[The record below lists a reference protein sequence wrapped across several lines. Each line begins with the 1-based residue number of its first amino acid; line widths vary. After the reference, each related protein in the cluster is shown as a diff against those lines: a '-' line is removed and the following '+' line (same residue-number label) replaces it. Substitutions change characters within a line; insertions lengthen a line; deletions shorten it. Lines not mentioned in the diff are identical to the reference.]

1 VFSSTRMP
9 VVSLP
14 LTLTSRETGV
24 IRTRSIQALPSAGVE
39 LEFTGDDDRLIG
51 YAGALPV
58 RLLAEQGDLRA
69 GLSATMRR
77 RGFDPVYDRGR
88 SWST

>member
-1 VFSSTRMP
+1 VQN
-9 VVSLP
+9 
-14 LTLTSRETGV
+14 TSW
-24 IRTRSIQALPSAGVE
+24 AGG

-69 GLSATMRR
+69 GLSAGMRR
-77 RGFDPVYDRGR
+77 RGFDLVYDRDQVLAV
-88 SWST
+88 T